1 MFALFTTA
9 SLVLSGFFWGS
20 ALLSGGAALDPRTA
34 ALIFGWL
41 CIASIA
47 VGVFALSRGSD
58 YDQLSPAFAGA
69 LATTLVTGA
78 AILYV
83 AYFEW
88 QPAMAFAAAH
98 AEPSLAKTADLG
110 GMDAMAA
117 PAARELRP
125 APKSRLPAPK
135 VGSKIAKAA
144 TGRSQA
150 KPVDACAAFK
160 GVEEQQCRR
169 CGNESGIAG
178 FVCRENARAEH
189 CAGRDGSEPG
199 CPLVRSA
206 ATD

>member
-20 ALLSGGAALDPRTA
+20 ALLTGGAALDPRTA

-58 YDQLSPAFAGA
+58 YDPPSPAFAGA
-69 LATTLVTGA
+69 LATTLITGA
-78 AILYV
+78 AILYL

-88 QPAMAFAAAH
+88 RPVTAFAAAH
-98 AEPSLAKTADLG
+98 AAPISQAVVEEPPKKPPRAE
-110 GMDAMAA
+110 
-117 PAARELRP
+117 PARPKARP
-125 APKSRLPAPK
+125 A
-135 VGSKIAKAA
+135 IAKV
-144 TGRSQA
+144 
-150 KPVDACAAFK
+150 VDACAAFK
-160 GVEEQQCRR
+160 GVEKHQCRR

-206 ATD
+206 ASD

>member
-9 SLVLSGFFWGS
+9 SLVLSGLFWGS
-20 ALLSGGAALDPRTA
+20 ALLTGGAALDPRTA

-47 VGVFALSRGSD
+47 VAAFALSRGSD

-69 LATTLVTGA
+69 LATTLLTGA

-88 QPAMAFAAAH
+88 QPAMAFAAAQ
-98 AEPSLAKTADLG
+98 AAPVMQRLPEQPLAKEAAQNVAALPR
-110 GMDAMAA
+110 AA
-117 PAARELRP
+117 PSRPKARP
-125 APKSRLPAPK
+125 ALAK
-135 VGSKIAKAA
+135 V
-144 TGRSQA
+144 
-150 KPVDACAAFK
+150 VEACAAFK
-160 GVEEQQCRR
+160 GVEKQQCRR
-169 CGNESGIAG
+169 CGNESGISG
-178 FVCRENARAEH
+178 FVCRENARAEY

-206 ATD
+206 AAD

>member
-1 MFALFTTA
+1 MRASPMFALFTTA

-20 ALLSGGAALDPRTA
+20 ALLTGGAALDPRTA

-58 YDQLSPAFAGA
+58 YDPPSPAFAGA
-69 LATTLVTGA
+69 LATTLITGA
-78 AILYV
+78 AILYL

-88 QPAMAFAAAH
+88 RPVTAFAAAH
-98 AEPSLAKTADLG
+98 AAPVRQALGEEPPGKPATARPQPPQKV
-110 GMDAMAA
+110 AA
-117 PAARELRP
+117 LPRAEPARPKARP
-125 APKSRLPAPK
+125 A
-135 VGSKIAKAA
+135 IAKV
-144 TGRSQA
+144 
-150 KPVDACAAFK
+150 VDACAAFK
-160 GVEEQQCRR
+160 GVEKHQCRR

-206 ATD
+206 ASD

>member
-9 SLVLSGFFWGS
+9 SLLLSGFFWGS
-20 ALLSGGAALDPRTA
+20 ALLTSGAALDPRTA

-69 LATTLVTGA
+69 LATTLLTGA

-88 QPAMAFAAAH
+88 QPAMAFAAAQ
-98 AEPSLAKTADLG
+98 AAPVMQRLPEQPLAKEAAQNVAALPR
-110 GMDAMAA
+110 AA
-117 PAARELRP
+117 PSRPKARP
-125 APKSRLPAPK
+125 ALAK
-135 VGSKIAKAA
+135 V
-144 TGRSQA
+144 
-150 KPVDACAAFK
+150 VEACSAFK
-160 GVEEQQCRR
+160 GVEKQQCRR
-169 CGNESGIAG
+169 CGNESGISG
-178 FVCRENARAEH
+178 FVCRENARAEY

-206 ATD
+206 AAD

>member
-9 SLVLSGFFWGS
+9 SLLLSGFFWGS
-20 ALLSGGAALDPRTA
+20 ALLTSGAALDPRTA

-69 LATTLVTGA
+69 LATTLLTGA

-88 QPAMAFAAAH
+88 QPAMAFAAAQAAPVMPAVAEKPTAKPATARPPPPQKVAALPR
-98 AEPSLAKTADLG
+98 AEPARAKA
-110 GMDAMAA
+110 
-117 PAARELRP
+117 RP
-125 APKSRLPAPK
+125 A
-135 VGSKIAKAA
+135 IAK
-144 TGRSQA
+144 
-150 KPVDACAAFK
+150 VVEACAAFQ
-160 GVEEQQCRR
+160 GVEKQQCRR
-169 CGNESGIAG
+169 CAGESGISG
-178 FVCRENARAEH
+178 FVCRENARAEY